1 MPAHLLSV
9 HSPSVSAGPIIAN
22 KNHNSFQSNLH
33 SKRFHMVS
41 EKKDRGTG
49 FSVLATREMERAIF
63 HAVFDSRSSFFCSE
77 TARKW
82 LLRRPFSIDSLISFI
97 LWSGFSAN
105 CLQKKIQKVH
115 VPAPHARQK
124 TVQNFGSSCV
134 TSPNTNLKLSIM

>member
-22 KNHNSFQSNLH
+22 KNHSSFQSNLH

-41 EKKDRGTG
+41 EQKKTEERDFR
-49 FSVLATREMERAIF
+49 FWQREKWNEPF
-63 HAVFDSRSSFFCSE
+63 FFDSRSSFFCPE

-82 LLRRPFSIDSLISFI
+82 LLRTPFSIDSLISFI

-134 TSPNTNLKLSIM
+134 TSPNTNLKLSIV